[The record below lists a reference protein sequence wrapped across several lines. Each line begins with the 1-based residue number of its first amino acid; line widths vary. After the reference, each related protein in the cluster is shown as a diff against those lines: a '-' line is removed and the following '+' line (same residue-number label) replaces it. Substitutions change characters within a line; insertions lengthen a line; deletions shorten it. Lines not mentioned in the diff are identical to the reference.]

1 MFVSA
6 RVHPGETAASHV
18 MRRFLQFLLDPYD
31 VRAMTARDQYVFCVI
46 PMLNPDGVYRGNYR
60 ADSLGQNLNRY
71 YINPTITEQPT
82 IYAAKSIIMDL
93 HRQGKLVMYL
103 DLHAHASKKGC
114 FVYGNSLE
122 YRQQIQS
129 HIFPKLLSLNS
140 RVFEYESC
148 SFSDGNVKVMEK
160 GKMESKEGA
169 GRVAIYKATNL
180 VNCYTL
186 ECNYNS
192 GKVRNMLTEPIS
204 IPLTI
209 DEGKPFTFL
218 KMI

>member
-1 MFVSA
+1 
-6 RVHPGETAASHV
+6 
-18 MRRFLQFLLDPYD
+18 
-31 VRAMTARDQYVFCVI
+31 MTARDQYVFCVI

-148 SFSDGNVKVMEK
+148 SFSDGNVKVIEK